1 MLPAPSPSISS
12 IPIMA
17 AHLASTEEVRD
28 RNKNE
33 VEDKRLRYGWGSFRP
48 VWLQGFN
55 KPRWVL
61 CFLCVASFQQSLTAN
76 GLLATSISP
85 IERRFGLT
93 SVRTA
98 LITSVYEIAGI
109 PCILFISYLG
119 ALGRRMRW
127 VALGVFLQGVGSLF
141 FVIPHFAT
149 GVYQISDK
157 SESNLCRS
165 NSSLP
170 DTCSATDSDNAD
182 LSNYLYVFLLAQ
194 ALNGM
199 GAAPLYT
206 IGLTYLDDC
215 CSKGKAALYTG
226 RLATRN

>member
-1 MLPAPSPSISS
+1 
-12 IPIMA
+12 MA
-17 AHLASTEEVRD
+17 AHLASTEQVRD
-28 RNKNE
+28 RNENTA
-33 VEDKRLRYGWGSFRP
+33 EDKRLQYGWGSFRP
-48 VWLQGFN
+48 TWLQGFN

-119 ALGRRMRW
+119 ALGHRMRW
-127 VALGVFLQGVGSLF
+127 VALGVFLQGVGSLV

-149 GVYQISDK
+149 GVYQISGK
-157 SESNLCRS
+157 SESDLCFR
-165 NSSLP
+165 NSSLVP

-194 ALNGM
+194 ALNGI

-206 IGLTYLDDC
+206 IGLTYVDDC

-226 RLATRN
+226 ELAKRK